1 MSHSDKS
8 DVRTINWENQL
19 EGVTAVISF
28 HLTEYICWFITH
40 ICKMQGPHCLKMWN
54 IFLAFNKKKI
64 PNICFS
70 MLLIAGFGV

>member
-1 MSHSDKS
+1 MTDFASGIQRMWLKISSQPKKFRLKMSHSDKS

-40 ICKMQGPHCLKMWN
+40 ICKMQGPHCLKM
-54 IFLAFNKKKI
+54 
-64 PNICFS
+64 
-70 MLLIAGFGV
+70 